1 MRALIY
7 LVLML
12 GSLLGGTAQVLAGE
26 LRLADEVLDQLP
38 GNDHCLNDPGLLND
52 LPPLP
57 SDNESRPL
65 VAETV
70 VMLSIRAVLDTA
82 FVVSAPVAAALFSYP
97 IRAPPSSVA

>member
-1 MRALIY
+1 MRALLY

-38 GNDHCLNDPGLLND
+38 GNDHCLNDHGLLND

-57 SDNESRPL
+57 SDSEPRLL

-70 VMLSIRAVLDTA
+70 VKLPFQAVLDTA
-82 FVVSAPVAAALFSYP
+82 LVSTAPVSAALFSYP